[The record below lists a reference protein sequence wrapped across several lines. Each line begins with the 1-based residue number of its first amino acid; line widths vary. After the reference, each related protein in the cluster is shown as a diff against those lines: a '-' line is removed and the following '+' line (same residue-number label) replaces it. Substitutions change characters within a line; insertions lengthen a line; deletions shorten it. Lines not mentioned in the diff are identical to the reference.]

1 MSFEEEQEQVERIY
15 IDMEN
20 RLLLNIAK
28 KIARGK
34 PMEIDRWDEE
44 TGQPIYGSGGVN
56 EWQLERLKELNG
68 LNKENAKI
76 IASYSKKT
84 VEEIEK
90 IFDRAREIGTA
101 SDKRILEMGVKA
113 GILNEIDPTDESK
126 QVKKIIKH
134 AIREVLTTFNKQNN
148 SLLASAG
155 EEYKEIVNTV
165 SSKVLSGNKTVG
177 NAIQEAVSRLAE
189 KGLTGFTARNGAK
202 WTPEAYT
209 KMIMRT
215 NTQNTINNI
224 QEERLAL
231 AGNDYIE
238 ISKHSGA
245 RPKCADDQ
253 GQIFSL
259 SGNTKPIVD
268 GRGKKI
274 KVRAWSSSSY
284 GKPDGILG
292 INCGHTRYAFVP
304 NLSIH
309 REPEFTKAEN
319 DADYLEKQQQ
329 RLYERSIRKK
339 KREIQMLE
347 EIKADKDYIKKK
359 NNQLRD
365 YRKEY
370 TGFLNKTGRTRISSN
385 EWIGNK
391 KTFKGLSGS
400 NNISKVAKDHSKHV
414 LLEKIPTNSKSISK
428 TIKKYEIIIKN
439 DIIENAIVITVG
451 GDVYQCFGNATSV
464 YPDIDLGEKLFGAI
478 VTHNHPAEETSYS
491 FSENDIKLFEKFKLS
506 KLRGIDNK
514 YIYELDRNNPSNLE
528 PPKFG
533 EDIEDNSLYHL
544 QAIQYAIDN
553 NISYRRWKNDQR

>member
-34 PMEIDRWDEE
+34 PMEIDKWDEE

-177 NAIQEAVSRLAE
+177 STIQEAVSRLAE

-385 EWIGNK
+385 EWIGTKEISSKNK
-391 KTFKGLSGS
+391 TQSIKVYKNWKNKEEIEKQQSDIIKKNIVGKLD
-400 NNISKVAKDHSKHV
+400 ISKY
-414 LLEKIPTNSKSISK
+414 T
-428 TIKKYEIIIKN
+428 N
-439 DIIENAIVITVG
+439 DIIATTKDVVLLPERREHLKKHPEALKYIESIPNILRDPDYIYKELNKLDTVWIVKQLEDNVKITIKINTPNTNEKG
-451 GDVYQCFGNATSV
+451 YKNSIIQMQLINQKRLDKYETSGR
-464 YPDIDLGEKLFGAI
+464 IEKLFDK
-478 VTHNHPAEETSYS
+478 T
-491 FSENDIKLFEKFKLS
+491 
-506 KLRGIDNK
+506 NK
-514 YIYELDRNNPSNLE
+514 
-528 PPKFG
+528 K
-533 EDIEDNSLYHL
+533 
-544 QAIQYAIDN
+544 
-553 NISYRRWKNDQR
+553 

>member
-1 MSFEEEQEQVERIY
+1 MPLDEEMETIEKIY
-15 IDMEN
+15 INIEN
-20 RLLLNIAK
+20 ELLFNIAK
-28 KIARGK
+28 KISQGK
-34 PMEIDRWDEE
+34 KLEVDRYDEQ
-44 TGQPIYGSGGVN
+44 TKNPIYNSGEVN
-56 EWQLERLKELNG
+56 DWQLERLKELNG
-68 LNKENAKI
+68 LNKENAQI
-76 IASYSKKT
+76 IANYSKIT
-84 VEEIEK
+84 VEEVEK
-90 IFDRAREIGTA
+90 IFDRAREIGTNT
-101 SDKRILEMGVKA
+101 DKKILDDAIKA
-113 GILNEIDPTDESK
+113 GILNEIDPVDESK

-134 AIREVLTTFNKQNN
+134 AVREVLTTFNKQNN

-155 EEYKEIVNTV
+155 EEYKEIVNMV
-165 SSKVLSGNKTVG
+165 SSQVLAGTKSVG
-177 NAIQEAVSRLAE
+177 NAIQDAVSKLAE

-259 SGNTKPIVD
+259 SGNTKPIKD
-268 GRGKKI
+268 GRGKEI
-274 KVRAWSSSSY
+274 KVRKWSSSSY
-284 GKPDGILG
+284 GEPDGILG

-309 REPEFTKAEN
+309 REPKFTKAEN
-319 DADYLEKQQQ
+319 DADYIEKQQQ

-347 EIKADKDYIKKK
+347 EIGADKDYLKKK

-365 YRKEY
+365 YRNQY
-370 TGFLNKTGRTRISSN
+370 TSFLNKTGRTRISSN

-391 KTFKGLSGS
+391 KILQGLSNS
-400 NNISKVAKDHSKHV
+400 NSNSKHTTNHPKHT
-414 LLEKIPTNSKSISK
+414 LLEKIPVNQTSITK
-428 TIKKYEIIIKN
+428 TIKKYETIIKD
-439 DIIENAIVITVG
+439 DIIENAIVITSS
-451 GDVYQCFGNATSV
+451 GDVFQCFGNSTNV
-464 YPDIDLGEKLFGAI
+464 YPDIDLGEKLVGAT
-478 VTHNHPAEETSYS
+478 VTHNHPEKETSYS
-491 FSENDIKLFEKFKLS
+491 FSENDIKMFERFNLL

-514 YIYELDRNNPSNLE
+514 YTYELDRNAPATQTQ
-528 PPKFG
+528 PKFD
-533 EDIEDNSLYHL
+533 EEIEDNSLYHL
-544 QAIQYAIDN
+544 KAIQYAIDN
-553 NISYRRWKNDQR
+553 NISYRRWKND

>member
-113 GILNEIDPTDESK
+113 GILNEINPTDESK

-155 EEYKEIVNTV
+155 EEYKEIVNNV

-177 NAIQEAVSRLAE
+177 SAIQEAISRLAE
-189 KGLTGFTARNGAK
+189 KGLTGFTARNGAE

-274 KVRAWSSSSY
+274 KVREWSSSSY

-339 KREIQMLE
+339 KREIQMLK

-385 EWIGNK
+385 EWVGTLKSKQKQIKPKLNLKSNK
-391 KTFKGLSGS
+391 
-400 NNISKVAKDHSKHV
+400 
-414 LLEKIPTNSKSISK
+414 E
-428 TIKKYEIIIKN
+428 
-439 DIIENAIVITVG
+439 
-451 GDVYQCFGNATSV
+451 
-464 YPDIDLGEKLFGAI
+464 
-478 VTHNHPAEETSYS
+478 
-491 FSENDIKLFEKFKLS
+491 LS
-506 KLRGIDNK
+506 KEEKYAINK
-514 YIYELDRNNPSNLE
+514 YIGFNSYIYNEKLRNGIKLTVEEEKILNNLDTALDKMPVYSNKVTRSVSIAPEDMDNFLKEYKRGEVITYKSYTSTTKGKTYNPDASVQIIIYSKNGRDISTYNSEEQEILFKRNSTFTVLSVQKENNFCVKIVL
-528 PPKFG
+528 K
-533 EDIEDNSLYHL
+533 ED
-544 QAIQYAIDN
+544 
-553 NISYRRWKNDQR
+553 

>member
-113 GILNEIDPTDESK
+113 GILNEINPTDESK

-148 SLLASAG
+148 SLLVSAG
-155 EEYKEIVNTV
+155 EEYKEIVNNV

-177 NAIQEAVSRLAE
+177 SAIQEAISRLAE
-189 KGLTGFTARNGAK
+189 KGLTGFTARNGAE

-385 EWIGNK
+385 EWIGTKEISSKNK
-391 KTFKGLSGS
+391 TQSIKVYKNWKNKEEIEKQQSDIIKKNIVGKLD
-400 NNISKVAKDHSKHV
+400 ISKYTNDIIATTKDVV
-414 LLEKIPTNSKSISK
+414 LLPERREHLKKHPEALKYIESIPNILRDPDYIYKELNKLDTVWIVKQLEDNVKI
-428 TIKKYEIIIKN
+428 TIKINTPNTNEKGYKNSIIQMQLINQKRLDKYEISGRI
-439 DIIENAIVITVG
+439 
-451 GDVYQCFGNATSV
+451 
-464 YPDIDLGEKLFGAI
+464 EKLFDK
-478 VTHNHPAEETSYS
+478 T
-491 FSENDIKLFEKFKLS
+491 
-506 KLRGIDNK
+506 NK
-514 YIYELDRNNPSNLE
+514 
-528 PPKFG
+528 K
-533 EDIEDNSLYHL
+533 
-544 QAIQYAIDN
+544 
-553 NISYRRWKNDQR
+553 

>member
-34 PMEIDRWDEE
+34 PMEIDKWDEE
-44 TGQPIYGSGGVN
+44 SGQPIYGSGGVN

-177 NAIQEAVSRLAE
+177 SAIQEAISRLAE
-189 KGLTGFTARNGAK
+189 KGLTGFTARNGAE

-385 EWIGNK
+385 EWVGTLKSKQKQIKPKIENK
-391 KTFKGLSGS
+391 IKWFDNLNYQEKRHLKEYISSGS
-400 NNISKVAKDHSKHV
+400 YKINEALYNHRDLTEEQARFRDNLDSALTKVPKYKGYVNRSVEINSQEQLNTILSIFNNDDRIGSWGSYISSSKGIYDESMQLQFV
-414 LLEKIPTNSKSISK
+414 IKSKNGRDLSSLNGEGGG
-428 TIKKYEIIIKN
+428 EI
-439 DIIENAIVITVG
+439 
-451 GDVYQCFGNATSV
+451 
-464 YPDIDLGEKLFGAI
+464 
-478 VTHNHPAEETSYS
+478 
-491 FSENDIKLFEKFKLS
+491 LFERKTKFKY
-506 KLRGIDNK
+506 IDFKNK
-514 YIYELDRNNPSNLE
+514 NGKIYVSLE
-528 PPKFG
+528 
-533 EDIEDNSLYHL
+533 EVE
-544 QAIQYAIDN
+544 
-553 NISYRRWKNDQR
+553 

>member
-34 PMEIDRWDEE
+34 PMEIDKWDEE

-177 NAIQEAVSRLAE
+177 SAIQEAVSRLAE

-385 EWIGNK
+385 EWIGTKEISSKNK
-391 KTFKGLSGS
+391 TQSIKVYKNWKNKEEIEKQQSDIIKKNIVGKLD
-400 NNISKVAKDHSKHV
+400 ISKY
-414 LLEKIPTNSKSISK
+414 T
-428 TIKKYEIIIKN
+428 N
-439 DIIENAIVITVG
+439 DIIATTKDVVLLPERREHLKKHPEALKYIESIPNILRDPDYIYKELNKLDTVWIVKQLEDNVKITIKINTPNTNEKG
-451 GDVYQCFGNATSV
+451 YKNSIIQMQLINQKRLDKYETSGR
-464 YPDIDLGEKLFGAI
+464 IEKLFDK
-478 VTHNHPAEETSYS
+478 T
-491 FSENDIKLFEKFKLS
+491 
-506 KLRGIDNK
+506 NK
-514 YIYELDRNNPSNLE
+514 
-528 PPKFG
+528 K
-533 EDIEDNSLYHL
+533 
-544 QAIQYAIDN
+544 
-553 NISYRRWKNDQR
+553 

>member
-113 GILNEIDPTDESK
+113 GILNEINPTDESK

-155 EEYKEIVNTV
+155 EEYKEIVNNV

-177 NAIQEAVSRLAE
+177 SAIQEAISRLAE
-189 KGLTGFTARNGAK
+189 KGLTGFTARNGAE

-274 KVRAWSSSSY
+274 KVRAWSTSSY

-385 EWIGNK
+385 EWIGTKEISSKNK
-391 KTFKGLSGS
+391 TQSIKVYKNWKNKEEIEKQQSDIIKKNIVGKLD
-400 NNISKVAKDHSKHV
+400 ISKYTNDIIATTKDVV
-414 LLEKIPTNSKSISK
+414 LLPERREHLKKHPEALKYIESIPNILRDPDYIYKELNKLDTVWIVKQLEDNVKI
-428 TIKKYEIIIKN
+428 TIKINTPNTNEKGYKNSIIQMQLINQKRLDKYEISGRI
-439 DIIENAIVITVG
+439 
-451 GDVYQCFGNATSV
+451 
-464 YPDIDLGEKLFGAI
+464 EKLFDK
-478 VTHNHPAEETSYS
+478 T
-491 FSENDIKLFEKFKLS
+491 
-506 KLRGIDNK
+506 NK
-514 YIYELDRNNPSNLE
+514 
-528 PPKFG
+528 K
-533 EDIEDNSLYHL
+533 
-544 QAIQYAIDN
+544 
-553 NISYRRWKNDQR
+553 

>member
-34 PMEIDRWDEE
+34 PMEIDKWDEE
-44 TGQPIYGSGGVN
+44 TGQSIYGSGGVN

-177 NAIQEAVSRLAE
+177 SAIQEAVSRLAE

-304 NLSIH
+304 NLSIY

-359 NNQLRD
+359 NDQLRD

-385 EWIGNK
+385 EWVGTLKSKQKQIKPKIENK
-391 KTFKGLSGS
+391 IKWFDNLNYQEKRHLKEYISSGS
-400 NNISKVAKDHSKHV
+400 YKINEALYNHRDLTEEQARFRDNLDSALTKVPKYKGYVNRSVEINSQEQLNTILSIFNNDDRIGSWGSYISSSKGIYDESMQLQFV
-414 LLEKIPTNSKSISK
+414 IKSKNGRDLSSLNGEGGG
-428 TIKKYEIIIKN
+428 EI
-439 DIIENAIVITVG
+439 
-451 GDVYQCFGNATSV
+451 
-464 YPDIDLGEKLFGAI
+464 
-478 VTHNHPAEETSYS
+478 
-491 FSENDIKLFEKFKLS
+491 LFERKTKFKY
-506 KLRGIDNK
+506 IDFKNK
-514 YIYELDRNNPSNLE
+514 NGKIYVSLE
-528 PPKFG
+528 
-533 EDIEDNSLYHL
+533 EVE
-544 QAIQYAIDN
+544 
-553 NISYRRWKNDQR
+553 

>member
-113 GILNEIDPTDESK
+113 GILNEINPTDESK

-155 EEYKEIVNTV
+155 EEYKEIVNNV

-177 NAIQEAVSRLAE
+177 SAIQEAISRLAE

-385 EWIGNK
+385 EWIGTKEISSKNK
-391 KTFKGLSGS
+391 TQSIKVYKNWKNKEEIEKQQSDIIKKNIVGKLD
-400 NNISKVAKDHSKHV
+400 ISKYTNDIIATTKDVV
-414 LLEKIPTNSKSISK
+414 LLPERREHLKKHPEALKYIESIPNILRDPDYIYKELNKLDTVWIVKQLEDNVKI
-428 TIKKYEIIIKN
+428 TIKINTPNTNEKGYKNSIIQMQLINQKRLDKYEISGRI
-439 DIIENAIVITVG
+439 
-451 GDVYQCFGNATSV
+451 
-464 YPDIDLGEKLFGAI
+464 EKLFDK
-478 VTHNHPAEETSYS
+478 T
-491 FSENDIKLFEKFKLS
+491 
-506 KLRGIDNK
+506 NK
-514 YIYELDRNNPSNLE
+514 
-528 PPKFG
+528 K
-533 EDIEDNSLYHL
+533 
-544 QAIQYAIDN
+544 
-553 NISYRRWKNDQR
+553 

>member
-113 GILNEIDPTDESK
+113 GILNEINPTDESK

-155 EEYKEIVNTV
+155 EEYKEIVNNV

-177 NAIQEAVSRLAE
+177 SAIQEAISRLAE
-189 KGLTGFTARNGAK
+189 KGLTGFTARNGAE

-385 EWIGNK
+385 EWVGTKEISSKNK
-391 KTFKGLSGS
+391 TQSIKVYKNWKNKEEIEKQQSDIIKKNIVGKLD
-400 NNISKVAKDHSKHV
+400 ISKYTNDIIATTKDVV
-414 LLEKIPTNSKSISK
+414 LLPERREHLKKHPEALKYIESIPNILRDPDYIYKELNKLDTVWIVKQLEDNVKI
-428 TIKKYEIIIKN
+428 TIKINTPNTNEKGYKNSIIQMQLINQKRLDKYEISGRI
-439 DIIENAIVITVG
+439 
-451 GDVYQCFGNATSV
+451 
-464 YPDIDLGEKLFGAI
+464 EKLFDK
-478 VTHNHPAEETSYS
+478 T
-491 FSENDIKLFEKFKLS
+491 
-506 KLRGIDNK
+506 NK
-514 YIYELDRNNPSNLE
+514 
-528 PPKFG
+528 K
-533 EDIEDNSLYHL
+533 
-544 QAIQYAIDN
+544 
-553 NISYRRWKNDQR
+553 

>member
-34 PMEIDRWDEE
+34 PMEIDKWDEE
-44 TGQPIYGSGGVN
+44 TGQPIYGRGGVN

-155 EEYKEIVNTV
+155 EEYKEIVNNV

-177 NAIQEAVSRLAE
+177 SAIQEAVSRLAE

-385 EWIGNK
+385 EWIGTKEISSKNK
-391 KTFKGLSGS
+391 TQSIKVYKNWKNKEEIEKQQSDIIKKNIVGKLD
-400 NNISKVAKDHSKHV
+400 ISKY
-414 LLEKIPTNSKSISK
+414 T
-428 TIKKYEIIIKN
+428 N
-439 DIIENAIVITVG
+439 DIIATTKDVVLLPERREHLKKHPEALKYIESIPNILRDPDYIYKELNKLDTVWIVKQLEDNVKITIKINTPNTNEKG
-451 GDVYQCFGNATSV
+451 YKNSIIQMQLINQKRLDKYETSGR
-464 YPDIDLGEKLFGAI
+464 IEKLFDK
-478 VTHNHPAEETSYS
+478 T
-491 FSENDIKLFEKFKLS
+491 
-506 KLRGIDNK
+506 NK
-514 YIYELDRNNPSNLE
+514 
-528 PPKFG
+528 K
-533 EDIEDNSLYHL
+533 
-544 QAIQYAIDN
+544 
-553 NISYRRWKNDQR
+553 

>member
-113 GILNEIDPTDESK
+113 GILNEINPIDESK

-155 EEYKEIVNTV
+155 EEYKKIVNNV

-177 NAIQEAVSRLAE
+177 SAIQEAISRLAE
-189 KGLTGFTARNGAK
+189 KGLTGFTARNGAE

-385 EWIGNK
+385 EWIGTKEISSKNK
-391 KTFKGLSGS
+391 TQSIKVYKNWKNKEEIEKQQSDIIKKNIVGKLD
-400 NNISKVAKDHSKHV
+400 ISKYTNDIIATTKDVV
-414 LLEKIPTNSKSISK
+414 LLPERREHLKKHPEALKYIESIPNILRDPDYIYKELNKLDTVWIVKQLEDNVKI
-428 TIKKYEIIIKN
+428 TIKINTPNTNEKGYKNSIIQMQLINQKRLDKYEISGRI
-439 DIIENAIVITVG
+439 
-451 GDVYQCFGNATSV
+451 
-464 YPDIDLGEKLFGAI
+464 EKLFDK
-478 VTHNHPAEETSYS
+478 T
-491 FSENDIKLFEKFKLS
+491 
-506 KLRGIDNK
+506 NK
-514 YIYELDRNNPSNLE
+514 
-528 PPKFG
+528 K
-533 EDIEDNSLYHL
+533 
-544 QAIQYAIDN
+544 
-553 NISYRRWKNDQR
+553 

>member
-28 KIARGK
+28 KISRGK

-113 GILNEIDPTDESK
+113 GILNEINPTDESK

-148 SLLASAG
+148 SLLVSAG
-155 EEYKEIVNTV
+155 EEYKEIVNNV

-177 NAIQEAVSRLAE
+177 SAIQEAVSRLAE

-385 EWIGNK
+385 EWIGTKEISSKNK
-391 KTFKGLSGS
+391 TQSIKVYKNWKNKEEIEKQQSDIIKKNIVGKLD
-400 NNISKVAKDHSKHV
+400 ISKYTNDIIATTKDVV
-414 LLEKIPTNSKSISK
+414 LLPERREHLKKHPEALKYIESIPNILRDPDYIYKELNKLDTVWIVKQLEDNVKI
-428 TIKKYEIIIKN
+428 TIKINTPNTNEKGYKNSIIQMQLINQKRLDKYEISGRI
-439 DIIENAIVITVG
+439 
-451 GDVYQCFGNATSV
+451 
-464 YPDIDLGEKLFGAI
+464 EKLFDK
-478 VTHNHPAEETSYS
+478 T
-491 FSENDIKLFEKFKLS
+491 
-506 KLRGIDNK
+506 NK
-514 YIYELDRNNPSNLE
+514 
-528 PPKFG
+528 K
-533 EDIEDNSLYHL
+533 
-544 QAIQYAIDN
+544 
-553 NISYRRWKNDQR
+553 

>member
-44 TGQPIYGSGGVN
+44 SGQPIYGSGGVN

-113 GILNEIDPTDESK
+113 GILNEINPTDESK

-148 SLLASAG
+148 SLLVSAG
-155 EEYKEIVNTV
+155 EEYKEIVNNV

-177 NAIQEAVSRLAE
+177 SAIQEAVSRLAE

-385 EWIGNK
+385 EWIGTKEISSKNK
-391 KTFKGLSGS
+391 TQSIKVYKNWKNKEEIEKQQSDIIKKNIVGKLD
-400 NNISKVAKDHSKHV
+400 ISKYTNDIIATTKDVV
-414 LLEKIPTNSKSISK
+414 LLPERREHLKKHPEALKYIESIPNILRDPDYIYKELNKLDTVWIVKQLEDNVKI
-428 TIKKYEIIIKN
+428 TIKINTPNTNEKGYKNSIIQMQLINQKRLDKYEISGRI
-439 DIIENAIVITVG
+439 
-451 GDVYQCFGNATSV
+451 
-464 YPDIDLGEKLFGAI
+464 EKLFDK
-478 VTHNHPAEETSYS
+478 T
-491 FSENDIKLFEKFKLS
+491 
-506 KLRGIDNK
+506 NK
-514 YIYELDRNNPSNLE
+514 
-528 PPKFG
+528 K
-533 EDIEDNSLYHL
+533 
-544 QAIQYAIDN
+544 
-553 NISYRRWKNDQR
+553 

>member
-113 GILNEIDPTDESK
+113 GILNEINPTDESK

-148 SLLASAG
+148 SLLVSAG
-155 EEYKEIVNTV
+155 EEYKEIVNNV

-177 NAIQEAVSRLAE
+177 SAIQEAVSRLAE

-385 EWIGNK
+385 EWIGTKEISSKNK
-391 KTFKGLSGS
+391 TQSIKVYKNWKNKEEIEKQQSDIIKKNIVGKLD
-400 NNISKVAKDHSKHV
+400 ISKYTNDIIATTKDVV
-414 LLEKIPTNSKSISK
+414 LLPERREHLKKHPEALKYIESIPNILRDPDYIYKELNKLDTVWIVKQLEDNVKI
-428 TIKKYEIIIKN
+428 TIKINTPNTNEKGYKNSIIQMQLINQKRLDKYEISGRI
-439 DIIENAIVITVG
+439 
-451 GDVYQCFGNATSV
+451 
-464 YPDIDLGEKLFGAI
+464 EKLFDK
-478 VTHNHPAEETSYS
+478 T
-491 FSENDIKLFEKFKLS
+491 
-506 KLRGIDNK
+506 NK
-514 YIYELDRNNPSNLE
+514 
-528 PPKFG
+528 K
-533 EDIEDNSLYHL
+533 
-544 QAIQYAIDN
+544 
-553 NISYRRWKNDQR
+553 

>member
-34 PMEIDRWDEE
+34 PMEIDKWDEE

-155 EEYKEIVNTV
+155 EEYKEIVNNV

-177 NAIQEAVSRLAE
+177 SAIQEAVSRLAE

-365 YRKEY
+365 YSKEY

-385 EWIGNK
+385 EWIGTKEISSKNK
-391 KTFKGLSGS
+391 TQSIKVYKNWKNKEEIEKQQSDIIKKNIVGKLD
-400 NNISKVAKDHSKHV
+400 ISKY
-414 LLEKIPTNSKSISK
+414 T
-428 TIKKYEIIIKN
+428 N
-439 DIIENAIVITVG
+439 DIIATTKDVVLLPERREHLKKHPEALKYIESIPNILRDPDYIYKELNKLDTVWIVKQLEDNVKITIKINTPNTNEKG
-451 GDVYQCFGNATSV
+451 YKNSIIQMQLINQKRLDKYETSGR
-464 YPDIDLGEKLFGAI
+464 IEKLFDK
-478 VTHNHPAEETSYS
+478 T
-491 FSENDIKLFEKFKLS
+491 
-506 KLRGIDNK
+506 NK
-514 YIYELDRNNPSNLE
+514 
-528 PPKFG
+528 K
-533 EDIEDNSLYHL
+533 
-544 QAIQYAIDN
+544 
-553 NISYRRWKNDQR
+553 

>member
-34 PMEIDRWDEE
+34 PMEIDKWDEE

-155 EEYKEIVNTV
+155 EEYKEIVNNV

-177 NAIQEAVSRLAE
+177 SAIQEAISRLAE

-385 EWIGNK
+385 EWIGTKEISSKNK
-391 KTFKGLSGS
+391 TQSIKVYKNWKNKEEIEKQQSDIIKKNIVGKLD
-400 NNISKVAKDHSKHV
+400 ISKY
-414 LLEKIPTNSKSISK
+414 T
-428 TIKKYEIIIKN
+428 N
-439 DIIENAIVITVG
+439 DIIATTKDVVLLPERREHLKKHPEALKYIESIPNILRDPDYIYKELNKLDTVWIVKQLEDNVKITIKINTPNTNEKG
-451 GDVYQCFGNATSV
+451 YKNSIIQMQLINQKRLDKYETSGR
-464 YPDIDLGEKLFGAI
+464 IEKLFDK
-478 VTHNHPAEETSYS
+478 T
-491 FSENDIKLFEKFKLS
+491 
-506 KLRGIDNK
+506 NK
-514 YIYELDRNNPSNLE
+514 
-528 PPKFG
+528 K
-533 EDIEDNSLYHL
+533 
-544 QAIQYAIDN
+544 
-553 NISYRRWKNDQR
+553 

>member
-34 PMEIDRWDEE
+34 PMEIDKWDEE

-155 EEYKEIVNTV
+155 EEYKEIVNNV

-177 NAIQEAVSRLAE
+177 SAIQEAISRLAE
-189 KGLTGFTARNGAK
+189 KGLTGFTARNGAE

-385 EWIGNK
+385 EWIGTKEISSKNK
-391 KTFKGLSGS
+391 TQSIKVYKNWKNKEEIEKQQSDIIKKNIVGKLD
-400 NNISKVAKDHSKHV
+400 ISKY
-414 LLEKIPTNSKSISK
+414 T
-428 TIKKYEIIIKN
+428 N
-439 DIIENAIVITVG
+439 DIIATTKDVVLLPERREHLKKHPESLKYIESIPNILRDPDYIYKELNKLDTVWIVKQLEDNVKITIKINTPNTNEKG
-451 GDVYQCFGNATSV
+451 YKNSIIQMQLINQKRLDKYETSGR
-464 YPDIDLGEKLFGAI
+464 IEKLFDK
-478 VTHNHPAEETSYS
+478 T
-491 FSENDIKLFEKFKLS
+491 
-506 KLRGIDNK
+506 NK
-514 YIYELDRNNPSNLE
+514 
-528 PPKFG
+528 K
-533 EDIEDNSLYHL
+533 
-544 QAIQYAIDN
+544 
-553 NISYRRWKNDQR
+553 

>member
-155 EEYKEIVNTV
+155 EEYKEIVNNV

-177 NAIQEAVSRLAE
+177 SAIQEAISRLAE
-189 KGLTGFTARNGAK
+189 KGLTGFTARNGAE

-385 EWIGNK
+385 EWIGTKEISSKNK
-391 KTFKGLSGS
+391 TQSIKVYKNWKNKEEIEKQQSDIIKKNIVGKLD
-400 NNISKVAKDHSKHV
+400 ISKYTNDIIATTKDVV
-414 LLEKIPTNSKSISK
+414 LLPERREHLKKHPEALKYIESIPNILRDPDYIYKELNKLDTVWIVKQLEDNVKI
-428 TIKKYEIIIKN
+428 TIKINTPNTNEKGYKNSIIQMQLINQKRLDKYEISGRI
-439 DIIENAIVITVG
+439 
-451 GDVYQCFGNATSV
+451 
-464 YPDIDLGEKLFGAI
+464 EKLFDK
-478 VTHNHPAEETSYS
+478 T
-491 FSENDIKLFEKFKLS
+491 
-506 KLRGIDNK
+506 NK
-514 YIYELDRNNPSNLE
+514 
-528 PPKFG
+528 K
-533 EDIEDNSLYHL
+533 
-544 QAIQYAIDN
+544 
-553 NISYRRWKNDQR
+553 

>member
-113 GILNEIDPTDESK
+113 GILNEINPTDESK

-155 EEYKEIVNTV
+155 EEYKEIVNNV

-177 NAIQEAVSRLAE
+177 SAIQEAISRLAE
-189 KGLTGFTARNGAK
+189 KGLTGFTARNGAE

-359 NNQLRD
+359 NDQLRD

-385 EWIGNK
+385 EWVGTLKSKQKQIKPKIENK
-391 KTFKGLSGS
+391 IKWFDNLNYQEKRHLKEYISSGS
-400 NNISKVAKDHSKHV
+400 YKINEALYNHRDLTEEQARFRDNLDSALTKVPKYKGYVNRSVEINSQEQLNTILSIFNNDDRIGSWGSYISSSKGIYDESMQLQFV
-414 LLEKIPTNSKSISK
+414 IKSKNGRDLSSLNGEGGG
-428 TIKKYEIIIKN
+428 EI
-439 DIIENAIVITVG
+439 
-451 GDVYQCFGNATSV
+451 
-464 YPDIDLGEKLFGAI
+464 
-478 VTHNHPAEETSYS
+478 
-491 FSENDIKLFEKFKLS
+491 LFERKTKFKY
-506 KLRGIDNK
+506 IDFKNK
-514 YIYELDRNNPSNLE
+514 NGKIYVSLE
-528 PPKFG
+528 
-533 EDIEDNSLYHL
+533 EVE
-544 QAIQYAIDN
+544 
-553 NISYRRWKNDQR
+553 

>member
-34 PMEIDRWDEE
+34 PMEIDKWDEE

-155 EEYKEIVNTV
+155 EEYKEIVNNV

-177 NAIQEAVSRLAE
+177 SAIQEAVSRLAE

-385 EWIGNK
+385 EWIGTKEISSKNK
-391 KTFKGLSGS
+391 TQSIKVYKNWKNKEEIEKQQSDIIKKNIVGKLD
-400 NNISKVAKDHSKHV
+400 ISKY
-414 LLEKIPTNSKSISK
+414 T
-428 TIKKYEIIIKN
+428 N
-439 DIIENAIVITVG
+439 DIIATTKDVVLLPERREHLKTHPEALKYIESIPNILRDPDYIYKELNKLDTVWIVKQLEDNVKITIKINTPNTNEKG
-451 GDVYQCFGNATSV
+451 YKNSIIQMQLINQKRLDKYETSGR
-464 YPDIDLGEKLFGAI
+464 IEKLFDK
-478 VTHNHPAEETSYS
+478 T
-491 FSENDIKLFEKFKLS
+491 
-506 KLRGIDNK
+506 NK
-514 YIYELDRNNPSNLE
+514 
-528 PPKFG
+528 K
-533 EDIEDNSLYHL
+533 
-544 QAIQYAIDN
+544 
-553 NISYRRWKNDQR
+553 

>member
-34 PMEIDRWDEE
+34 PMEIDKWDEE

-177 NAIQEAVSRLAE
+177 SAIQEAVSRLAE

-259 SGNTKPIVD
+259 SGNTNPIVD

-385 EWIGNK
+385 EWIGTKEISSKNK
-391 KTFKGLSGS
+391 TQSIKVYKNWKNKEEIEKQQSDIIKKNIVGKLD
-400 NNISKVAKDHSKHV
+400 ISKY
-414 LLEKIPTNSKSISK
+414 T
-428 TIKKYEIIIKN
+428 N
-439 DIIENAIVITVG
+439 DIIATTKDVVLLPERREHLKKHPEALKYIESIPNILRDPDYIYKELNKLDTVWIVKQLEDNVKITIKINTPNTNEKG
-451 GDVYQCFGNATSV
+451 YKNSIIQMQLINQKRLDKYETSGR
-464 YPDIDLGEKLFGAI
+464 IEKLFDK
-478 VTHNHPAEETSYS
+478 T
-491 FSENDIKLFEKFKLS
+491 
-506 KLRGIDNK
+506 NK
-514 YIYELDRNNPSNLE
+514 
-528 PPKFG
+528 K
-533 EDIEDNSLYHL
+533 
-544 QAIQYAIDN
+544 
-553 NISYRRWKNDQR
+553 

>member
-34 PMEIDRWDEE
+34 PMEIDKWDEE

-177 NAIQEAVSRLAE
+177 SAIQEAISRLAE
-189 KGLTGFTARNGAK
+189 KGLTGFTARNGAE

-385 EWIGNK
+385 EWIGTKEISSKNK
-391 KTFKGLSGS
+391 TQSIKVYKNWKNKEEIEKQQSDIIKKNIVGKLD
-400 NNISKVAKDHSKHV
+400 ISKY
-414 LLEKIPTNSKSISK
+414 T
-428 TIKKYEIIIKN
+428 N
-439 DIIENAIVITVG
+439 DIIATTKDVVLLPERREHLKKHPESLKYIESIPNILRDPDYIYKELNKLDTVWIVKQLEDNVKITIKINTPNTNEKG
-451 GDVYQCFGNATSV
+451 YKNSIIQMQLINQKRLDKYETSGR
-464 YPDIDLGEKLFGAI
+464 IEKLFDK
-478 VTHNHPAEETSYS
+478 T
-491 FSENDIKLFEKFKLS
+491 
-506 KLRGIDNK
+506 NK
-514 YIYELDRNNPSNLE
+514 
-528 PPKFG
+528 K
-533 EDIEDNSLYHL
+533 
-544 QAIQYAIDN
+544 
-553 NISYRRWKNDQR
+553 

>member
-34 PMEIDRWDEE
+34 PMEIDKWDEE

-155 EEYKEIVNTV
+155 EEYKEIVNIV

-177 NAIQEAVSRLAE
+177 SAIQEAVSRLAE

-385 EWIGNK
+385 EWVGTLKSKQKQIKPKIENK
-391 KTFKGLSGS
+391 IKWFDNLNYQEKRHLKEYISSGS
-400 NNISKVAKDHSKHV
+400 YKINEALYNHRDLTEEQVRFRDNLDSALTKVPKYKGYVNRSVEIDSQERLNTILSIFNNDDRIGSWGSYISSSKGIYDESMQLQFV
-414 LLEKIPTNSKSISK
+414 IKSKNGRDLSSLNGEGGG
-428 TIKKYEIIIKN
+428 EI
-439 DIIENAIVITVG
+439 
-451 GDVYQCFGNATSV
+451 
-464 YPDIDLGEKLFGAI
+464 
-478 VTHNHPAEETSYS
+478 
-491 FSENDIKLFEKFKLS
+491 LFERKTKFKY
-506 KLRGIDNK
+506 IDFKNK
-514 YIYELDRNNPSNLE
+514 NGKIYVSLE
-528 PPKFG
+528 
-533 EDIEDNSLYHL
+533 EVE
-544 QAIQYAIDN
+544 
-553 NISYRRWKNDQR
+553 

>member
-34 PMEIDRWDEE
+34 PMEIDKWDEE

-155 EEYKEIVNTV
+155 EEYKEIVNNV

-177 NAIQEAVSRLAE
+177 SAIQEAVSRLAE

-339 KREIQMLE
+339 KREIQMLK

-385 EWIGNK
+385 EWIGTKEISSKNK
-391 KTFKGLSGS
+391 TQSIKVYKNWKNKEEIEKQQSDIIKKNIVGKLD
-400 NNISKVAKDHSKHV
+400 ISKY
-414 LLEKIPTNSKSISK
+414 T
-428 TIKKYEIIIKN
+428 N
-439 DIIENAIVITVG
+439 DIIATTKDVVLLPERREHLKKHPEALKYIESIPNILRDPDYIYKELNKLDTVWIVKQLEDNVKITIKINTPNTNEKG
-451 GDVYQCFGNATSV
+451 YKNSIIQMQLINQKRLDKYETSGR
-464 YPDIDLGEKLFGAI
+464 IEKLFDK
-478 VTHNHPAEETSYS
+478 T
-491 FSENDIKLFEKFKLS
+491 
-506 KLRGIDNK
+506 NK
-514 YIYELDRNNPSNLE
+514 
-528 PPKFG
+528 K
-533 EDIEDNSLYHL
+533 
-544 QAIQYAIDN
+544 
-553 NISYRRWKNDQR
+553 

>member
-34 PMEIDRWDEE
+34 PMEIDKWDEE

-177 NAIQEAVSRLAE
+177 SAIQEAVSRLAE

-385 EWIGNK
+385 EWIGTKEISSKNK
-391 KTFKGLSGS
+391 TQSIKVYKNWKNKEEIEKQQSDIIKKNIVGKLD
-400 NNISKVAKDHSKHV
+400 ISKY
-414 LLEKIPTNSKSISK
+414 T
-428 TIKKYEIIIKN
+428 N
-439 DIIENAIVITVG
+439 DIIATTKDVVLLPERREHLKKHPESLKYIESIPNILRDPDYIYKELNKLDTVWIVKQLEDNVKITIKINTPNTNEKG
-451 GDVYQCFGNATSV
+451 YKNSIIQMQLINQKRLDKYETSGR
-464 YPDIDLGEKLFGAI
+464 IEKLFDK
-478 VTHNHPAEETSYS
+478 T
-491 FSENDIKLFEKFKLS
+491 
-506 KLRGIDNK
+506 NK
-514 YIYELDRNNPSNLE
+514 
-528 PPKFG
+528 K
-533 EDIEDNSLYHL
+533 
-544 QAIQYAIDN
+544 
-553 NISYRRWKNDQR
+553 

>member
-28 KIARGK
+28 KISKGK
-34 PMEIDRWDEE
+34 DMEIDIPDDEMK
-44 TGQPIYGSGGVN
+44 QRVN
-56 EWQLERLKELNG
+56 DWQLERLKELNG

-76 IASYSKKT
+76 IAGYSKKT
-84 VEEIEK
+84 VGEVEK
-90 IFDRAREIGTA
+90 IFDRAREIGIA

-155 EEYKEIVNTV
+155 EEYKDIVNIV
-165 SSKVLSGNKTVG
+165 SSRVLSGTETI
-177 NAIQEAVSRLAE
+177 ASATREAVSKLAE

-215 NTQNTINNI
+215 NTQSTINNI

-259 SGNTKPIVD
+259 SGNTKPILD

-292 INCGHTRYAFVP
+292 INCGHTRHAFVP

-319 DADYLEKQQQ
+319 DDDYLEKQQQ

-370 TGFLNKTGRTRISSN
+370 IGFLNKTGRTRISSN
-385 EWIGNK
+385 EWVGTLKSKPKQTKTKIENK
-391 KTFKGLSGS
+391 IKWFDNLNYQEKGHLKEYISSGS
-400 NNISKVAKDHSKHV
+400 YKINEALYNHRELTEEQVRFRDNLDSALTKVPKYKGYVNRSVEIDSQERLNTILSIFNNNDRIGSWGSYISSSKGTYDESMQLQFV
-414 LLEKIPTNSKSISK
+414 IKSKNGRDLSSLNGEGGG
-428 TIKKYEIIIKN
+428 EI
-439 DIIENAIVITVG
+439 
-451 GDVYQCFGNATSV
+451 
-464 YPDIDLGEKLFGAI
+464 
-478 VTHNHPAEETSYS
+478 
-491 FSENDIKLFEKFKLS
+491 LFERKTKFKY
-506 KLRGIDNK
+506 IDFKKKNGK
-514 YIYELDRNNPSNLE
+514 IYVSLE
-528 PPKFG
+528 
-533 EDIEDNSLYHL
+533 EVE
-544 QAIQYAIDN
+544 
-553 NISYRRWKNDQR
+553 

>member
-34 PMEIDRWDEE
+34 PMEIDKWDEE

-155 EEYKEIVNTV
+155 EEYKEIVNNV

-177 NAIQEAVSRLAE
+177 SAIQEAVSRLAE

-385 EWIGNK
+385 EWIGTKEISSKNK
-391 KTFKGLSGS
+391 TQSIKVYKNWKNKEEIEKQQSDIIKKNIVGKLD
-400 NNISKVAKDHSKHV
+400 ISKY
-414 LLEKIPTNSKSISK
+414 T
-428 TIKKYEIIIKN
+428 N
-439 DIIENAIVITVG
+439 DIIATTKDVVLLPERREHLKKHPESLKYIESIPNILRDPDYIYKELNKLDTVWIVKQLEDNVKITIKINTPNTNEKG
-451 GDVYQCFGNATSV
+451 YKNSIIQMQLINQKRLDKYETSGR
-464 YPDIDLGEKLFGAI
+464 IEKLFDK
-478 VTHNHPAEETSYS
+478 T
-491 FSENDIKLFEKFKLS
+491 
-506 KLRGIDNK
+506 NK
-514 YIYELDRNNPSNLE
+514 
-528 PPKFG
+528 K
-533 EDIEDNSLYHL
+533 
-544 QAIQYAIDN
+544 
-553 NISYRRWKNDQR
+553 

>member
-155 EEYKEIVNTV
+155 EEYKEIVNNV

-177 NAIQEAVSRLAE
+177 SAIQEAISRLAE
-189 KGLTGFTARNGAK
+189 KGLTGFTARNGAE

-274 KVRAWSSSSY
+274 KVRAWSTSSY

-319 DADYLEKQQQ
+319 DVDYLEKQQQ

-347 EIKADKDYIKKK
+347 EIKADKDYVKKK

-370 TGFLNKTGRTRISSN
+370 NGFLNKTGRTRISSN
-385 EWIGNK
+385 EWIGTKEISSKNK
-391 KTFKGLSGS
+391 TQSIKVYKNWKNKEEIEKQQSDIIKKNIVGKLD
-400 NNISKVAKDHSKHV
+400 ISKY
-414 LLEKIPTNSKSISK
+414 T
-428 TIKKYEIIIKN
+428 N
-439 DIIENAIVITVG
+439 DIIATTKDVVLLPERREHLKKHPEALKYIESIPNILRDPDYIYKELNKLDTVWIVKQLEDNVKITIKINTPNTNEKG
-451 GDVYQCFGNATSV
+451 YKNSIIQMQLINQKRLDKYETSGR
-464 YPDIDLGEKLFGAI
+464 IEKLFDK
-478 VTHNHPAEETSYS
+478 T
-491 FSENDIKLFEKFKLS
+491 
-506 KLRGIDNK
+506 NK
-514 YIYELDRNNPSNLE
+514 
-528 PPKFG
+528 K
-533 EDIEDNSLYHL
+533 
-544 QAIQYAIDN
+544 
-553 NISYRRWKNDQR
+553 

>member
-113 GILNEIDPTDESK
+113 GILNEINPTDESK

-155 EEYKEIVNTV
+155 EEYKEIVNNV

-177 NAIQEAVSRLAE
+177 SAIQEAISRLAE
-189 KGLTGFTARNGAK
+189 KGLTGFTARNGAE

-309 REPEFTKAEN
+309 RETEFTKAEN

-385 EWIGNK
+385 EWIGTKEISSKNK
-391 KTFKGLSGS
+391 TQSIKVYKNWKNKEEIEKQQSDIIKKNIVGKLD
-400 NNISKVAKDHSKHV
+400 ISKYTNDIIATTKDVV
-414 LLEKIPTNSKSISK
+414 LLPERREHLKKHPEALKYIESIPNILRDPDYIYKELNKLDTVWIVKQLEDNVKI
-428 TIKKYEIIIKN
+428 TIKINTPNTNEKGYKNSIIQMQLINQKRLDKYEISGRI
-439 DIIENAIVITVG
+439 
-451 GDVYQCFGNATSV
+451 
-464 YPDIDLGEKLFGAI
+464 EKLFDK
-478 VTHNHPAEETSYS
+478 T
-491 FSENDIKLFEKFKLS
+491 
-506 KLRGIDNK
+506 NK
-514 YIYELDRNNPSNLE
+514 
-528 PPKFG
+528 K
-533 EDIEDNSLYHL
+533 
-544 QAIQYAIDN
+544 
-553 NISYRRWKNDQR
+553 

>member
-113 GILNEIDPTDESK
+113 GILNEINPTDESK

-155 EEYKEIVNTV
+155 EEYKEIVNNV

-177 NAIQEAVSRLAE
+177 SAIQEAISRLAE
-189 KGLTGFTARNGAK
+189 KGLTGFTARNGAE

-385 EWIGNK
+385 EWIGTKEISSKNK
-391 KTFKGLSGS
+391 TQSIKVYKNWKNKEEIEKQQSDIIKKNIVGKLD
-400 NNISKVAKDHSKHV
+400 ISKYTNDIIATTKDVV
-414 LLEKIPTNSKSISK
+414 LLPERREHLKKHPEALKYIESIPNILRDPDYIYKELNKLDTVWIVKQLEDNVKI
-428 TIKKYEIIIKN
+428 TIKINTPNTNEKGYKNSIIQMQLINQKRLDKYEISGRI
-439 DIIENAIVITVG
+439 
-451 GDVYQCFGNATSV
+451 
-464 YPDIDLGEKLFGAI
+464 EKLFDK
-478 VTHNHPAEETSYS
+478 T
-491 FSENDIKLFEKFKLS
+491 
-506 KLRGIDNK
+506 NK
-514 YIYELDRNNPSNLE
+514 
-528 PPKFG
+528 K
-533 EDIEDNSLYHL
+533 
-544 QAIQYAIDN
+544 
-553 NISYRRWKNDQR
+553 

>member
-1 MSFEEEQEQVERIY
+1 
-15 IDMEN
+15 
-20 RLLLNIAK
+20 
-28 KIARGK
+28 
-34 PMEIDRWDEE
+34 
-44 TGQPIYGSGGVN
+44 
-56 EWQLERLKELNG
+56 
-68 LNKENAKI
+68 
-76 IASYSKKT
+76 
-84 VEEIEK
+84 
-90 IFDRAREIGTA
+90 
-101 SDKRILEMGVKA
+101 
-113 GILNEIDPTDESK
+113 
-126 QVKKIIKH
+126 
-134 AIREVLTTFNKQNN
+134 
-148 SLLASAG
+148 
-155 EEYKEIVNTV
+155 
-165 SSKVLSGNKTVG
+165 
-177 NAIQEAVSRLAE
+177 
-189 KGLTGFTARNGAK
+189 
-202 WTPEAYT
+202 
-209 KMIMRT
+209 MIMRT

-238 ISKHSGA
+238 IIKHSGA

-385 EWIGNK
+385 EWIGTKEISSKNK
-391 KTFKGLSGS
+391 TQSIKVYKNWKNKEEIEKQQSDIIKKNIVGKLD
-400 NNISKVAKDHSKHV
+400 ISKY
-414 LLEKIPTNSKSISK
+414 T
-428 TIKKYEIIIKN
+428 N
-439 DIIENAIVITVG
+439 DIIATTKDVVLLPERREHLKKHPEALKYIESIPNILRDPDYIYKELNKLDTVWIVKQLEDNVKITIKINTPNTNEKG
-451 GDVYQCFGNATSV
+451 YKNSIIQMQLINQKRLDKYETSGR
-464 YPDIDLGEKLFGAI
+464 IEKLFDK
-478 VTHNHPAEETSYS
+478 T
-491 FSENDIKLFEKFKLS
+491 
-506 KLRGIDNK
+506 NK
-514 YIYELDRNNPSNLE
+514 
-528 PPKFG
+528 K
-533 EDIEDNSLYHL
+533 
-544 QAIQYAIDN
+544 
-553 NISYRRWKNDQR
+553 

>member
-34 PMEIDRWDEE
+34 PMEIDKWDEE

-155 EEYKEIVNTV
+155 EEYKEIVNNV

-177 NAIQEAVSRLAE
+177 SAIQEAVSRLAE

-385 EWIGNK
+385 EWIGTKEISSKNK
-391 KTFKGLSGS
+391 TQSIKVYKNWKNKEEIEKQQSDIIKKNIVGKLD
-400 NNISKVAKDHSKHV
+400 ISKY
-414 LLEKIPTNSKSISK
+414 T
-428 TIKKYEIIIKN
+428 N
-439 DIIENAIVITVG
+439 DIIATTKDVVLLPERREHLKKHPEALKYIESIPNILRDPDYIYKELNKLDTVWIVKQLEDNVKITIKINTPNTNEKG
-451 GDVYQCFGNATSV
+451 YKNSIIQMQLINQKRLDKYETSGR
-464 YPDIDLGEKLFGAI
+464 IEKLFDK
-478 VTHNHPAEETSYS
+478 T
-491 FSENDIKLFEKFKLS
+491 
-506 KLRGIDNK
+506 NK
-514 YIYELDRNNPSNLE
+514 
-528 PPKFG
+528 K
-533 EDIEDNSLYHL
+533 
-544 QAIQYAIDN
+544 
-553 NISYRRWKNDQR
+553 

>member
-34 PMEIDRWDEE
+34 PMEIDKWDEE

-177 NAIQEAVSRLAE
+177 SAIQEAISRLAE
-189 KGLTGFTARNGAK
+189 KGLTGFTARNGAE

-385 EWIGNK
+385 EWIGTKEISSKNK
-391 KTFKGLSGS
+391 TQSIKVYKNWKNKEEIEKQQSDIIKKNIVGKLD
-400 NNISKVAKDHSKHV
+400 ISKY
-414 LLEKIPTNSKSISK
+414 T
-428 TIKKYEIIIKN
+428 N
-439 DIIENAIVITVG
+439 DIIATTKDVVLLPERREHLKKHPESLKYIESIPNILRDPDYIYKELNKLDTVWIVNQLEDNVKITIKINTPNTNEKG
-451 GDVYQCFGNATSV
+451 YKNSIIQMQLINQKRLDKYETSGR
-464 YPDIDLGEKLFGAI
+464 IEKLFDK
-478 VTHNHPAEETSYS
+478 T
-491 FSENDIKLFEKFKLS
+491 
-506 KLRGIDNK
+506 NK
-514 YIYELDRNNPSNLE
+514 
-528 PPKFG
+528 K
-533 EDIEDNSLYHL
+533 
-544 QAIQYAIDN
+544 
-553 NISYRRWKNDQR
+553 

>member
-1 MSFEEEQEQVERIY
+1 MPLDEEMETIEKIY
-15 IDMEN
+15 INIEN
-20 RLLLNIAK
+20 ELLFNIAK
-28 KIARGK
+28 KISQGK
-34 PMEIDRWDEE
+34 KLEVDRYDEQ
-44 TGQPIYGSGGVN
+44 TKNPIYNSGEVN
-56 EWQLERLKELNG
+56 DWQLERLKELNG
-68 LNKENAKI
+68 LNNENAQI

-113 GILNEIDPTDESK
+113 GILNEIDPVDESK

-134 AIREVLTTFNKQNN
+134 AVREVLTTFNKQNN

-155 EEYKEIVNTV
+155 EEYKEIVNMV
-165 SSKVLSGNKTVG
+165 SSQVLAGTKSVG
-177 NAIQEAVSRLAE
+177 NAIQDAVSKLAE

-259 SGNTKPIVD
+259 SGNTKPIKD
-268 GRGKKI
+268 GRGKEI
-274 KVRAWSSSSY
+274 KVRKWSSSSY
-284 GKPDGILG
+284 GEPDGILG

-309 REPEFTKAEN
+309 REPKFTKAEN
-319 DADYLEKQQQ
+319 DADYIEKQQQ

-347 EIKADKDYIKKK
+347 EIGADKDYLKKKK
-359 NNQLRD
+359 NHLRD
-365 YRKEY
+365 YRNQY
-370 TGFLNKTGRTRISSN
+370 TSFLNKTGRTRISSN
-385 EWIGNK
+385 EWIENK
-391 KTFKGLSGS
+391 KNT
-400 NNISKVAKDHSKHV
+400 
-414 LLEKIPTNSKSISK
+414 TR
-428 TIKKYEIIIKN
+428 II
-439 DIIENAIVITVG
+439 
-451 GDVYQCFGNATSV
+451 
-464 YPDIDLGEKLFGAI
+464 
-478 VTHNHPAEETSYS
+478 
-491 FSENDIKLFEKFKLS
+491 
-506 KLRGIDNK
+506 
-514 YIYELDRNNPSNLE
+514 
-528 PPKFG
+528 
-533 EDIEDNSLYHL
+533 
-544 QAIQYAIDN
+544 
-553 NISYRRWKNDQR
+553 

>member
-44 TGQPIYGSGGVN
+44 SGQPIYGSGGVN

-113 GILNEIDPTDESK
+113 GILNEINPTDESK

-155 EEYKEIVNTV
+155 EEYKEIVNNV

-177 NAIQEAVSRLAE
+177 SAIQEAISRLAE
-189 KGLTGFTARNGAK
+189 KGLTGFTARNGAE

-385 EWIGNK
+385 EWVGTKEISSKNK
-391 KTFKGLSGS
+391 TQSIKVYKNWKNKEEIEKQQSDIIKKNIVGKLD
-400 NNISKVAKDHSKHV
+400 ISKYTNDIIATTKDVV
-414 LLEKIPTNSKSISK
+414 LLPERREHLKKHPEALKYIESIPNILRDPDYIYKELNKLDTVWIVKQLEDNVKI
-428 TIKKYEIIIKN
+428 TIKINTPNTNEKGYKNSIIQMQLINQKRLDKYEISGRI
-439 DIIENAIVITVG
+439 
-451 GDVYQCFGNATSV
+451 
-464 YPDIDLGEKLFGAI
+464 EKLFDK
-478 VTHNHPAEETSYS
+478 T
-491 FSENDIKLFEKFKLS
+491 
-506 KLRGIDNK
+506 NK
-514 YIYELDRNNPSNLE
+514 
-528 PPKFG
+528 K
-533 EDIEDNSLYHL
+533 
-544 QAIQYAIDN
+544 
-553 NISYRRWKNDQR
+553 

>member
-34 PMEIDRWDEE
+34 PMEIDKWDEE

-155 EEYKEIVNTV
+155 EEYKEIVNNV

-177 NAIQEAVSRLAE
+177 SAIQEAVSRLAE
-189 KGLTGFTARNGAK
+189 TGLTGFTARNGAK

-385 EWIGNK
+385 EWIGTKEISSKNK
-391 KTFKGLSGS
+391 TQSIKVYKNWKNKEEIEKQQSDIIKKNIVGKLD
-400 NNISKVAKDHSKHV
+400 ISKY
-414 LLEKIPTNSKSISK
+414 T
-428 TIKKYEIIIKN
+428 N
-439 DIIENAIVITVG
+439 DIIATTKDVVLLPERREHLKKHPEALKYIESIPNILRDPDYIYKELNKLDTVWIVKQLEDNVKITIKINTPNTNEKG
-451 GDVYQCFGNATSV
+451 YKNSIIQMQLINQKRLDKYETSGR
-464 YPDIDLGEKLFGAI
+464 IEKLFDK
-478 VTHNHPAEETSYS
+478 T
-491 FSENDIKLFEKFKLS
+491 
-506 KLRGIDNK
+506 NK
-514 YIYELDRNNPSNLE
+514 
-528 PPKFG
+528 K
-533 EDIEDNSLYHL
+533 
-544 QAIQYAIDN
+544 
-553 NISYRRWKNDQR
+553 